1 MNDEVKFEKKAF
13 SLTDYELDDTAKM
26 VVLTPKGEEM
36 LGEDGE
42 TPIVIEAWGPGTKQA
57 VKAQHRAGQAA
68 QRRLQDAW
76 RQKVDP
82 KAAEKADQ
90 ERVDKA
96 VAMTKKI
103 HNLSLTPEEF
113 FGNPKLGY
121 VLRQFE
127 QWLDADANFFSKS
140 PTS

>member
-1 MNDEVKFEKKAF
+1 MNDEVKVEKKAF
-13 SLTDYELDDTAKM
+13 SLTDYELDETAKM

-36 LGEDGE
+36 IGEDGVNPV
-42 TPIVIEAWGPGTKQA
+42 TIEAWGPGTKQA
-57 VKAQHRAGQAA
+57 VKALHKAGQAA

-103 HNLSLTPEEF
+103 HNLSTTPEEL

-121 VLRQFE
+121 ILRQFE
-127 QWLDADANFFSKS
+127 AWLDADANFFSKS